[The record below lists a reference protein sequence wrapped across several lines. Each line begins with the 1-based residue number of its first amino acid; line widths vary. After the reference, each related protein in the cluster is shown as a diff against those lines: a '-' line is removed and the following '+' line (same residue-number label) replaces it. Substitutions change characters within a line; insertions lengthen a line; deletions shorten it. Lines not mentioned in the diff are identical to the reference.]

1 MNFLRNNRGIIWVL
15 SWVLCFSTA
24 VTLTKLLGSHV
35 PTPTLIFIRS
45 SIAFL
50 FVLPIAFKKGLGK
63 SFDLTNKKVMLI
75 RVCTYF
81 FAIGFTY
88 HAYRNLPL
96 ATATSIGFSGPL
108 FVTTFAI
115 LIIKEKFSLVQW
127 NLLLLGYVGVLII
140 TNPSS
145 ITFEQ
150 AIISSLMANTL
161 AGVGVNLTKIL
172 TRTESSITIMLYGSL
187 SNIFFSLLAMIFGD
201 LILATIFGGASEAI
215 IGGFYIPTL
224 KEAALLFFIGGFG
237 TFSGYS
243 YIQAVRYSSPAF
255 VAPFE
260 YTRLL
265 YAIPVGFIFFGEL
278 PSLTTLIGSALIVFA
293 VYQLTM
299 YKKREQ
305 DKVTP

>member
-1 MNFLRNNRGIIWVL
+1 MKKTYKRFVLMNFIKENRGVLWIL

-24 VTLTKLLGSHV
+24 VTLTKLLGAHV
-35 PTPTLIFIRS
+35 PTPTLICIRS

-50 FVLPIAFKKGLGK
+50 FVFPIAYRKGLGK
-63 SFDLTNKKVMLI
+63 SFDLTNKKLMLI
-75 RVCTYF
+75 RVFVYF
-81 FAIGFTY
+81 MAIGFTY

-115 LIIKEKFSLVQW
+115 LIIKEKFALKQW
-127 NLLLLGYVGVLII
+127 GLLFVGYIGVLII

-145 ITFEQ
+145 ITFEM

-172 TRTESSITIMLYGSL
+172 TRTESTLTIMLYGSL
-187 SNIFFSLLAMIFGD
+187 SNIFFSLIAMF
-201 LILATIFGGASEAI
+201 FSEY
-215 IGGFYIPTL
+215 YIPHF
-224 KEAALLFFIGGFG
+224 KEALLLLLIGAFG

-265 YAIPVGFIFFGEL
+265 YAIPVGFLFFGEL
-278 PSLTTLIGSALIVFA
+278 PTLTTLAGAGLIVFA

-305 DKVTP
+305 ERLSS